1 MRLLVSVLATAAIF
15 FTASVAGAAAT
26 FTASASSASGNP
38 LTARVVSDVVT
49 IDITLRSDETTFG
62 IGGAATGYDT
72 SVASFTSGQSAG
84 GVLVQICVPSA
95 GCFGG
100 INNTLVAP
108 ATPAALVE
116 NTSNVPGLPEVQF
129 VNGVSSGGSVYTGAT
144 DEGVATG
151 TAGDAQF
158 QLVFTA
164 AGPGTTTINLGADAA
179 YGDEIIGAAGSVLAA
194 NNTSVTLTV
203 IPEPGTA
210 LLMGLGLVGLA
221 RAGRRD

>member
-1 MRLLVSVLATAAIF
+1 MKFRAALLASLILLSAPAAI
-15 FTASVAGAAAT
+15 AAVT

-38 LTARVVSDVVT
+38 LTALVVNDVVT
-49 IDITLRSDETTFG
+49 IDITMRSDETTFG

-72 SVASFTSGQSAG
+72 SVASFTSGQSASP
-84 GVLVQICVPSA
+84 VLVQICVA
-95 GCFGG
+95 GVGCFGG
-100 INNTLVAP
+100 IDNTLVAP

-116 NTSNVPGLPEVQF
+116 TTANVPGLPEVQF
-129 VNGVSSGGSVYTGAT
+129 VNGVSSGGSIYTGAT
-144 DEGVATG
+144 DQGVATG
-151 TAGDAQF
+151 TAGDPQF

-164 AGPGTTTINLGADAA
+164 AGPGTTTINLGADAT
-179 YGDEIIGAAGSVLAA
+179 YGDEIIGASGSVLAA

-221 RAGRRD
+221 RAGRRN